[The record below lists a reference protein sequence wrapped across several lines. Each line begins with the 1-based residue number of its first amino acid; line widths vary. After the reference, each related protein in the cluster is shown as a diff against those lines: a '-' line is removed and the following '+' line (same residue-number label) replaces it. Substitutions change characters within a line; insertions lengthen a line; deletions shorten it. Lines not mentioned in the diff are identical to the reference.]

1 MKKVFSCILSFAL
14 LFSVTTGF
22 HITAN
27 ALTYEKFEYVVENG
41 EVTITDYAVSKEDTQ
56 IIIPDSIDGYPVT
69 AIGDGCFY
77 FWEYSEI
84 YNEETRINFITKN
97 VTLPSTLKTIGAG
110 AFMGM
115 VGLTEIEL
123 PETLEYI
130 GEGAFYLSGLTYVE
144 IPASVRY
151 IGLDA
156 FTTCYRVLNSSVTPS
171 YDFPDIYITID
182 SGNMYY
188 KMWNDILFNKDGTR
202 LIQDF
207 SQDISV
213 LTIPDTV
220 QSIDSGAFGYSYTLE
235 KIIISENVQDI
246 GYAAFYTCTALEEI
260 LVDSSNEY
268 YCSAD
273 GVLYTKDMQR
283 LLCFPSC
290 LNIAVFT
297 VPDGVKIISEYAIQY
312 SEYLTEIDLN
322 NVETIEAFAFHYSS
336 LKNATFSQT
345 LQSIDS
351 FAFYGSDVESVVIP
365 DSVTSLGSE
374 VFSHCTGLKSICIGT
389 GITELADLLFEECTA
404 LETIEI
410 PESVTSIAADCF
422 AGDDF
427 ERLTI
432 RGALGSCAQQF
443 ADENSITFDCGAKAL
458 GTTIRINENPG
469 LKFGFSVTYSD
480 KIDEVGFVYS
490 YSEIEE
496 TQLVI
501 DNSNIK
507 TKKAD
512 NFVIKNGQIFFN
524 LVFVNIPFE
533 GIESNIYVRAYVKSG
548 GHTYYSEMINN
559 NYNNVASQII
569 MDESVDDDTKQ
580 KLYEIFSKYYSF

>member
-14 LFSVTTGF
+14 LLSVTTGF

-41 EVTITDYAVSKEDTQ
+41 EVTITDYAFSEGDTQ
-56 IIIPDSIDGYPVT
+56 IVIPDYIEGCPVT
-69 AIGDGCFY
+69 GIGPAAFY
-77 FWEYSEI
+77 CQDSEI
-84 YNEETRINFITKN
+84 ILEEAAVNFSIRN
-97 VTLPSTLKTIGAG
+97 VTLPSMLKTIGVA
-110 AFMGM
+110 AFQGM

-130 GEGAFYLSGLTYVE
+130 GEAAFYLSGLTYVE

-151 IGLDA
+151 IGLEA
-156 FTTCYRVLNSSVTPS
+156 FTTCYRVLNSLVTPS

-235 KIIISENVQDI
+235 NIIISENVQDI

-260 LVDSSNEY
+260 LVDDSNEY
-268 YCSAD
+268 YCSVD

-290 LNIAVFT
+290 LNITAFT
-297 VPDGVKIISEYAIQY
+297 VPDGVKIISEYAMQY
-312 SEYLTEIDLN
+312 SEYLTKIDLN
-322 NVETIEAFAFHYSS
+322 NVETIEAFAFYYSS
-336 LKNATFSQT
+336 LKNTTFSQT
-345 LQSIDS
+345 LQSIDD

-374 VFSHCTGLKSICIGT
+374 AFSHCKGLKSVCIGT

-404 LETIEI
+404 LETIDI
-410 PESVTSIAADCF
+410 PESVISINPNCF
-422 AGDDF
+422 SDVGF
-427 ERLTI
+427 EQLTI

-443 ADENSITFDCGAKAL
+443 AVENSITFDCGAKTL
-458 GTTIRINENPG
+458 GATIRINENPG
-469 LKFGFSVTYSD
+469 LKFGFSIAYSD
-480 KIDEVGFVYS
+480 KIDEIGFVYS

-496 TQLVI
+496 TQLVL
-501 DNSNIK
+501 DNPDIK

-512 NFVIKNGQIFFN
+512 NYAIKNGEIFFN

-533 GIESNIYVRAYVKSG
+533 GIQNNVYVRAYVKSG
-548 GHTYYSEMINN
+548 GHTYYSEMINH
-559 NYNNVASQII
+559 NYNDVASQIMI
-569 MDESVDDDTKQ
+569 DASVDDDTKQ
-580 KLYEIFSKYYSF
+580 RLYEIFSKYYSF